1 MDGNMKGYITTGLIA
16 LCLVLGAV
24 GLFGSSWLTMSEY
37 ADADTGTPAM
47 EGHASLS
54 TTYMEIDGVECT
66 SEFVEVMG
74 GECDGDAFAMS
85 YSDQCDDTDDEEV
98 CEASTAGTVGTIGLW
113 IGLILSLVM
122 VLMAVLPMAGV
133 NALNDMMGNLPEMCV
148 TVMNWAAG
156 GMVLAGALLWLL
168 LLPDTQDADLGMSFY
183 LTIVAGLMGLG
194 ATGMNTFMADE

>member
-1 MDGNMKGYITTGLIA
+1 MDENMKGNITTGLIA

-24 GLFGSSWLTMSEY
+24 GLFGSSWLTMSEDG
-37 ADADTGTPAM
+37 ADGAPAM
-47 EGHASLS
+47 EMHASLS
-54 TTYMEIDGVECT
+54 TTYMEIDGMDCT
-66 SEFVEVMG
+66 KDIAEMMG
-74 GECDGDAFAMS
+74 AECDGDAFAMS
-85 YSDQCDDTDDEEV
+85 YSDVCDDTDEDEV
-98 CEASTAGTVGTIGLW
+98 CEASTAGTVGKICLW

-133 NALNDMMGNLPEMCV
+133 NALNDMMGNLPEMSV

-156 GMVLAGALLWLL
+156 GMMLAGALLWLL
-168 LLPDTQDADLGMSFY
+168 LIPDGDTDLGMSFY